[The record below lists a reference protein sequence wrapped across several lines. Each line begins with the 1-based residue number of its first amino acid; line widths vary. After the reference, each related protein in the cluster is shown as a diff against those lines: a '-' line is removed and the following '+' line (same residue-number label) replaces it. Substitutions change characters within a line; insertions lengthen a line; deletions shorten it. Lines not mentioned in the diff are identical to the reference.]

1 MTSNTDV
8 VWGNRAAKV
17 ILLIRI
23 LVGWVFLSEG
33 IQKFLFPE
41 SLGVGR
47 FVKIGIPLP
56 QLMAPFVGVTEI
68 ICGALLL
75 VGLFTRLA
83 CVPLLIDICAALY
96 STKIITFMK
105 NGFWGTLH
113 EARTDV
119 SMLLGLI
126 FLLLVGGGTL
136 ALDARYPEGWIQSH
150 EDRRRAGRDL
160 QPEPSRRFCR
170 RIRGTHPNNEVKS
183 RIPTFVFLVWHNLYN
198 KFWQRIFL
206 LVGKELPNVAHQ
218 VCSSAQGRSLCAN
231 GRYAGH
237 ARASVGLF

>member
-8 VWGNRAAKV
+8 IWANRAAKA
-17 ILLIRI
+17 ILLIRV

-56 QLMAPFVGVTEI
+56 ELMAPFVGVTEI
-68 ICGALLL
+68 ICGALIL
-75 VGLFTRLA
+75 VLFTRLA
-83 CVPLLIDICAALY
+83 CVPMLMDICVALY
-96 STKIITFMK
+96 STKLVTFMK

-136 ALDARYPEGWIQSH
+136 ALDARYPEGL
-150 EDRRRAGRDL
+150 D
-160 QPEPSRRFCR
+160 PS
-170 RIRGTHPNNEVKS
+170 S
-183 RIPTFVFLVWHNLYN
+183 
-198 KFWQRIFL
+198 
-206 LVGKELPNVAHQ
+206 
-218 VCSSAQGRSLCAN
+218 
-231 GRYAGH
+231 
-237 ARASVGLF
+237 